1 MALDGIV
8 STGMIASTMHE
19 KANHTLEEDKR
30 SNEAIINNIE
40 QIPEDDVSLLTDSMD
55 SLDMKLNL
63 VRHAEDNIDM
73 VYYMFDDSDS
83 ATLLL
88 NEIIKAADRGV
99 KVRLLLNDLNNTFT
113 FNNRWRS
120 ELLTNNPNISFY
132 L

>member
-1 MALDGIV
+1 
-8 STGMIASTMHE
+8 MHE

-40 QIPEDDVSLLTDSMD
+40 QMPEDDVPLLTDSMD